1 MNRSDLSG
9 DVFLDLKKAFVL
21 FDHKILLS
29 KLPIYLNNS
38 NLLLPPN
45 SPPPQLRNSA
55 QNVFSSVVPT
65 LLRVILN
72 IVYHMGETWDLY
84 TFASIIMT
92 YPYILNQTLQHAICA
107 PMTQQLTQPEK
118 VSCRLRKHYRF
129 VLTTLVWL
137 IVTVHKLIN
146 PVKTKSM
153 LIITKRKHH
162 RHQKNRL
169 QRLHKT

>member
-9 DVFLDLKKAFVL
+9 DVFLDLNKAFDLV
-21 FDHKILLS
+21 DHKILLS
-29 KLPIYLNNS
+29 KLPIYLNSS
-38 NLLLPPN
+38 NLLL
-45 SPPPQLRNSA
+45 SPSPPQLINSA

-65 LLRVILN
+65 LLRVLLN
-72 IVYHMGETWDLY
+72 TVYHKGETWDLY
-84 TFASIIMT
+84 SFASILMT
-92 YPYILNQTLQHAICA
+92 YPYILNRTLQHAICA

-129 VLTTLVWL
+129 VLTILVWL
-137 IVTVHKLIN
+137 IVTDHKLIN

-162 RHQKNRL
+162 LVLTCVNVVQC
-169 QRLHKT
+169 